1 MINEPVDLGVWNGNP
16 MTSKDL
22 ANLLISFQLISK
34 GVPGGNKFIQFIPTV
49 QLQRLG
55 YYDSMDANYRALR
68 VKFYF

>member
-1 MINEPVDLGVWNGNP
+1 

-22 ANLLISFQLISK
+22 ANLLKSFQLISK